1 MLSDRE
7 IKAALAEGRIDVG
20 PLEDP
25 DVQIQPAS
33 IDLRL
38 GNQFRVFKHAQRAFI
53 DPLNDNLDE
62 FTEIVTVPDGE
73 AFILHP
79 GEFVLGSIK
88 EYVRIPADMVAKVEG
103 RSSLGRLAI
112 LVHATAGFIDPGFEG
127 NITLELSNVGKMPV
141 AFYPNMRVC
150 QISFEMLS
158 SPAELPYGHPDRRSK
173 YQGQM
178 GPTASRI
185 RHDTPTRPATS
196 SLADDLGVDEP
207 PATGTEN

>member
-20 PLEDP
+20 PLEYP

-79 GEFVLGSIK
+79 GEFVL
-88 EYVRIPADMVAKVEG
+88 
-103 RSSLGRLAI
+103 
-112 LVHATAGFIDPGFEG
+112 
-127 NITLELSNVGKMPV
+127 
-141 AFYPNMRVC
+141 
-150 QISFEMLS
+150 
-158 SPAELPYGHPDRRSK
+158 
-173 YQGQM
+173 
-178 GPTASRI
+178 
-185 RHDTPTRPATS
+185 
-196 SLADDLGVDEP
+196 
-207 PATGTEN
+207 